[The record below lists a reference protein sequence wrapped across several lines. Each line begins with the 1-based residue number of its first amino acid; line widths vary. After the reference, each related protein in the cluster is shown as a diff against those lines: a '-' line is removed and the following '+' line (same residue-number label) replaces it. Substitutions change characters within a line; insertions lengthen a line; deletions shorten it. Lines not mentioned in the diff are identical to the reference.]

1 MPNRDRNSWSASE
14 ILEEAISTEK
24 HLTALYNNAANEAKG
39 DKVRQD
45 FLNILMDE
53 HQLKQDIFSV
63 MLRRGLYQPQQAE
76 AQDIASTQQ
85 KFTHTS

>member
-1 MPNRDRNSWSASE
+1 MSSRDQNSWSASE
-14 ILEEAISTEK
+14 ILEETISTEK
-24 HLTALYNNAANEAKG
+24 HLTTLYNYAANEAKG

-53 HQLKQDIFSV
+53 HQLKNDVFSV

-76 AQDIASTQQ
+76 TQDIARTQQ
-85 KFTHTS
+85 KFTHSN